1 LTLDLVLFAVG
12 LVGLYFGSE
21 WLVEGAGRLAVSFGI
36 SSFVVGLTVVAF
48 GTSAPE
54 LVVSGLAAFRGN
66 GALAIGNVVG
76 SNIANIALIL
86 GIAALMKP
94 IRVERTLIVRDVP
107 IMIGFTLLFAAL
119 AWNQT
124 LGRWEAGLLLVLF
137 VGYMGHVAMDA
148 RKNPGAVLP
157 LDDLEVGRSSTVRD
171 VLLTIGGIVILAGG
185 AQLLVGSAISIA
197 RVFGVSEVIIGL
209 TMVAFG
215 TSVPELAASVAA
227 ARRGEGQLVIGN
239 IVGSNIFN
247 ITLILGVA
255 GLIRPL
261 PVDRAVL
268 AFDAPL
274 MVVLSLLLLP
284 FVYTSRTVHRAEGAA
299 LLVVYVTFLGWTVFM

>member
-1 LTLDLVLFAVG
+1 MTLDLILFAIG
-12 LVGLYFGSE
+12 LAGLYFGSE

-54 LVVSGLAAFRGN
+54 LVVSGLAAARGN
-66 GALAIGNVVG
+66 GALAIGNVIG

-86 GIAALMKP
+86 GLAALMKP
-94 IRVERTLIVRDVP
+94 IRVEKTLIVRDVP
-107 IMIGFTLLFAAL
+107 IMIGFGVLFAILAL
-119 AWNQT
+119 N
-124 LGRWEAGLLLVLF
+124 GSIERWESGLLLVLF
-137 VGYMGHVAMDA
+137 VVYMGHIAYDA
-148 RKNPGAVLP
+148 RKNPNAVLP
-157 LDDLEVGRSSTVRD
+157 LDELEVANSRRGRDLAMT
-171 VLLTIGGIVILAGG
+171 LGGVVVLAGG
-185 AQLLVGSAISIA
+185 AQLLVGSAIEIA
-197 RVFGVSEVIIGL
+197 RVFGVSDVIIGL

-215 TSVPELAASVAA
+215 TSVPELAASIAA

-239 IVGSNIFN
+239 IVGSNVFN
-247 ITLILGVA
+247 ITLILGVS

-274 MVVLSLLLLP
+274 MIALSMLLLP
-284 FVYTSRTVHRAEGAA
+284 LVYTSRTVHRIEGGFL
-299 LLVVYVTFLGWTVFM
+299 LLVYFAFLGWTVMM

>member
-1 LTLDLVLFAVG
+1 MTLDLVLFLVG

-86 GIAALMKP
+86 GIAALVRP

-107 IMIGFTLLFAAL
+107 IMIGFTLLFAVL
-119 AWNQT
+119 ARNGL
-124 LGRWEAGLLLVLF
+124 LGRWEAGFLLVLF
-137 VGYMGHVAMDA
+137 AAYMGHVVVDA
-148 RKNPGAVLP
+148 RKNPSAIRS
-157 LDDLEVGRSSTVRD
+157 LDDLEVGRSNRRRD
-171 VLLTIGGIVILAGG
+171 LLLTIGGIVILAGG

-209 TMVAFG
+209 TLVAFG
-215 TSVPELAASVAA
+215 TSVPELAASVTA

-268 AFDAPL
+268 AFDTPL
-274 MVVLSLLLLP
+274 MIVLSLLLLP
-284 FVYTSRTVHRAEGAA
+284 FVYTSRTIHSGEGAA
-299 LLVVYVTFLGWTVFM
+299 LLAIYVAFIAWTVLM